1 MKKCSTLQSWIFQFH
16 FFWTK
21 AYKDLQKFSEPV
33 TEFNKF
39 KDLIMKDPII
49 NLRVSHKQLELYLE
63 IKENFDTAVAPEEVI
78 SSTKVDK
85 NPNITEFKDE
95 KEDHSTKRVTKGS

>member
-1 MKKCSTLQSWIFQFH
+1 
-16 FFWTK
+16 
-21 AYKDLQKFSEPV
+21 
-33 TEFNKF
+33 
-39 KDLIMKDPII
+39 MKDPII